1 MTLPV
6 LLLVTAQEKH
16 SAGGSGL
23 LIALGWAPDATMV
36 SPAFLLILI
45 LVIKT
50 SRGSPDLLVWQ
61 SNVVTVE
68 RKRSVKLNCTVSKT
82 LHLQKPA
89 LTWIKR
95 YRNGVEVQVY
105 PADKYWDQDRFQ
117 VDGEGFQNLL
127 DAGILMT
134 DLRRQDSGLYL
145 CCITPLQGSMTKE
158 CGGGTYLTIQVTA
171 QEKHSAGGSGLLIAL
186 GWAPDA
192 SMVSPAFLLIL
203 ILVIKTSRGSPDLLV
218 WQSNVVTVER
228 KRSVKLNCTVSKTL
242 HLQKPALTW
251 IKRYRNG
258 EEVQVYPADKYWDQD
273 RFQVDGE
280 GFQNLLD
287 AGILMTDLRRQDS
300 GLYLC
305 CITPLQGSMTKECGG
320 GTYLTIQAT
329 NYDRL
334 IACCPLGVFIAALL
348 VLHGLVYKQWVEYRK
363 LESENAEEMTYRI
376 WISRFF
382 SGFTDL
388 LSAL

>member
-158 CGGGTYLTIQVTA
+158 CGGGTYLTIQ
-171 QEKHSAGGSGLLIAL
+171 
-186 GWAPDA
+186 
-192 SMVSPAFLLIL
+192 
-203 ILVIKTSRGSPDLLV
+203 GSPDLLV